1 MQGVIRHLAIAALAG
16 LAVLSGPIPAQA
28 DAPEIYT
35 SWRNDLALDG
45 FDAVSFFKGK
55 PLRGRTE
62 FQTLYKDATWRFDTQ
77 ANLDL
82 FLLNPSM
89 FEPQYGGY
97 CAWAVANG
105 KLAPGRPRHWY
116 VEDGKLYLNYSVRVQ
131 KRWNALRDE
140 FIDRADAQWPEILLD
155 D

>member
-1 MQGVIRHLAIAALAG
+1 MKRILATTALALALLSQPVAALA
-16 LAVLSGPIPAQA
+16 AE
-28 DAPEIYT
+28 PEIYT
-35 SWRNDLALDG
+35 SWRNDLALEG
-45 FDAVSFFKGK
+45 YDAVSFFKGK

-105 KLAPGRPRHWY
+105 KLAPGRPRHWH